1 MRNGPNWVIFGD
13 IQNKQ
18 SVFQII
24 MRGPY
29 KRPAVSFQAHRLF
42 CVRAES
48 KFGRDANLSTDE
60 QLCGFVDRG
69 SGRQMLLGF
78 LPPAGRD
85 VVESVSGFFQ
95 YLFPPWR

>member
-1 MRNGPNWVIFGD
+1 MFKKCLWNYRIVQRNNFNSD
-13 IQNKQ
+13 QH
-18 SVFQII
+18 
-24 MRGPY
+24 
-29 KRPAVSFQAHRLF
+29 PAVSFQAHRLF

-69 SGRQMLLGF
+69 SGRQMLPGF